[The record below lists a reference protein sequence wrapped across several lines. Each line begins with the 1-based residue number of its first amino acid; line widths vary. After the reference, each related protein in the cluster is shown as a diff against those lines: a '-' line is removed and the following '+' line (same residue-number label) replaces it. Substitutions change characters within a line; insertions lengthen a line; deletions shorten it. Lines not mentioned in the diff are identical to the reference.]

1 VVLVLACLLALISV
15 VAVFA
20 RNQLLDTDTY
30 VATVAPLASNPAI
43 QTQVATRVSD
53 ELDSRLGI
61 QQRVK
66 DALPAKAG
74 FLAGPIAGEVR
85 KAAYSITLRL
95 VQSQRFE
102 QLWITAN
109 RVSHQQ
115 LVALLTGS
123 SHGALSSSH
132 GEVSLDLGQVE
143 AAVKQQLV
151 AKGLTIF
158 DKVPTLT
165 GAHLVLF
172 RSDSLT
178 RIQRLTKL
186 FTTLVV
192 VIPIV
197 SLLLFAAAVAL
208 VRDRRRGLVRAAAG
222 LALSMV
228 VLLVVVN
235 AATSQY
241 LSGVDP
247 PGTRAAQAAVIDA
260 VSAPLTDGAR
270 TVLVVA
276 AVVALLA
283 VAAGLSVVQRLLAGR
298 RLPAWMTGGPVH
310 AFAVTHR
317 VGLQWGVLAVGL
329 FVVVVWNQPT
339 VLVAVI
345 VVLITVAAVGLVGL
359 FATRRPPPALGTPGP
374 DPGDVPTAVEPRG

>member
-192 VIPIV
+192 VI
-197 SLLLFAAAVAL
+197 
-208 VRDRRRGLVRAAAG
+208 LVRAAAG